1 MANCLLTFN
10 IKDPPPSPPPN
21 QTTSLRANVTVTPL
35 PPTPHVHPTLS
46 VLIRF
51 EQSDTFRLWGG
62 LVCCWSEVGGAT
74 ADEGGRG
81 PTSSGLECRVDTPG
95 TLLSCSSAC
104 PRVANDNITRCFN
117 ECEWGKEAARKVELI
132 KQRVTRSNYSN

>member
-1 MANCLLTFN
+1 M
-10 IKDPPPSPPPN
+10 
-21 QTTSLRANVTVTPL
+21 
-35 PPTPHVHPTLS
+35 
-46 VLIRF
+46 
-51 EQSDTFRLWGG
+51 
-62 LVCCWSEVGGAT
+62 CCWSEVGGAT